1 MFFLGVCVK
10 CNKRPFDGLSRSIN
24 RGNKNKKNCQVCHR
38 IFLSMALLGDFKV
51 EMDGIY
57 NSVIAM
63 KHFFRG
69 LS

>member
-1 MFFLGVCVK
+1 VSNVTKDRLMDYHVVLIGVIK
-10 CNKRPFDGLSRSIN
+10 T
-24 RGNKNKKNCQVCHR
+24 KKNCQVCHR

-63 KHFFRG
+63 KYFLWG